1 MHGADKVEG
10 ATFGMLLSTHAAN
23 SGLSDLRNSVIAA
36 GTRN

>member
-10 ATFGMLLSTHAAN
+10 ATFGMLSAHAVN
-23 SGLSDLRNSVIAA
+23 SGLSDLGNSVIAA